1 MSDPLWTH
9 ELQHNRLPCPSLSP
23 GVYSCPLSLWY
34 HPVISSSVSPFFSCP
49 QSFPTS
55 ESFPMSWLFTSS
67 GQSTEASALVLPVNI
82 HGWFP
87 LGLIGLI
94 SLLSKAVSR
103 VFSSTRV
110 WKHQYFSSQ
119 PLLWS
124 DSHIH
129 TWLLEKP
136 EPWVHRPLSAK
147 WSWLFN
153 MLSRFVIAFLP
164 RSKYLLI
171 SWLQSLSA
179 VILEAKKIKSVTV
192 SIVSPFTCHE
202 VMGMSS

>member
-1 MSDPLWTH
+1 MSEPLWTN

-49 QSFPTS
+49 QSFPTL

-67 GQSTEASALVLPVNI
+67 GQSIEASASASALPANI

-94 SLLSKAVSR
+94 SLLSKGVST

-110 WKHQYFSSQ
+110 WKHQYVSSH
-119 PLLWS
+119 PSLWS
-124 DSHIH
+124 GSHIH
-129 TWLLEKP
+129 TWLLEKSW
-136 EPWVHRPLSAK
+136 PWLYRPLSAK
-147 WSWLFN
+147 WCLGFLICCLD
-153 MLSRFVIAFLP
+153 LS
-164 RSKYLLI
+164 
-171 SWLQSLSA
+171 
-179 VILEAKKIKSVTV
+179 
-192 SIVSPFTCHE
+192 
-202 VMGMSS
+202 